1 MTPASYRTP
10 AAEMAAIHAAV
21 CRSKKQGLVCGTC
34 CEHSNAG
41 ASPDCVGPLQVAERA
56 ERVAAHQSEAA

>member
-1 MTPASYRTP
+1 MDTPSYRTS

-21 CRSKKQGLVCGTC
+21 CRWRRQGLVCSAC
-34 CEHSNAG
+34 CEL
-41 ASPDCVGPLQVAERA
+41 DERA